1 MKQVLPPTQTT
12 TIPFDE
18 LTRIKNPLVGL
29 LTEENKKITLIPTSF
44 GSDTY
49 FARAVEAW
57 EQGNSYGR
65 CPDRQPKS
73 VEEWCKFFI
82 ETNNAQIFLFDN
94 PKELFKWLS
103 E

>member
-1 MKQVLPPTQTT
+1 MKQVLPPISVA

-29 LTEENKKITLIPTSF
+29 LTAENKKITLIPTSF
-44 GSDTY
+44 GAQTY

-57 EQGNSYGR
+57 EVGNGYEPASGKT
-65 CPDRQPKS
+65 QS
-73 VEEWCKFFI
+73 VKDWCKFLI
-82 ETNNAQIFLFDN
+82 ETNNARIFLFDT